1 MKLGSILLLTTT
13 LIIGSLVT
21 FTGQAS
27 SVYQLNATTST
38 LTMAGQSSKQGNR
51 QLKVKSRDHAIQ
63 LVRRQYQGKVLKA
76 QSSQVN
82 GHSGYRIKMLSNQ
95 GVVFYVSVDAQTG
108 SVRRN

>member
-13 LIIGSLVT
+13 LILSSLVS

-27 SVYQLNATTST
+27 SVYLVST
-38 LTMAGQSSKQGNR
+38 AMSTMAEQSSKQVSR